1 MHSGTDSTTLSL
13 RVAFLGLGVMG
24 YPMAGHLARA
34 GHQVVAYNRSPE
46 KSLAWAQQYGAR
58 QALTPGEA
66 VRGAQVVFSC
76 VGADEDLRAIT
87 LGPLH
92 QGGRHGGG
100 FDQLQPGA
108 VWVDH
113 TTTSAEVA
121 RELDQAARARGGHFV
136 DAPVSGGNLGAI
148 QGVLTVLCGGDVD
161 AIERVRPVLGAY
173 AKAVTH
179 LGPSGA
185 GQLGKMVNQV
195 CIAGILQ
202 GLAEAIQLGHKAG
215 LEMKT
220 VLGALSQG
228 AAQSWQ
234 MQHRGASMIDSQFNF
249 GFAVD
254 LMRKDL
260 GLVLE
265 EARRQGVRLPVT
277 ALIDQFYG
285 DVQAMGG
292 GRWDTSSLIKRLI

>member
-1 MHSGTDSTTLSL
+1 MHLGADSITPSL

-24 YPMAGHLARA
+24 YPMAGHLARC
-34 GHQVVAYNRSPE
+34 GHQVSAYNRSPE
-46 KSLAWAQQYGAR
+46 KSLAWAQQYNAR

-66 VRGAQVVFSC
+66 VHGAQMVFSC

-92 QGGRHGGG
+92 EGLRQGGG
-100 FDQLQPGA
+100 FEQLQPGA

-121 RELDQAARARGGHFV
+121 RELDQAARARGCHFV

-148 QGVLTVLCGGDVD
+148 QGVLTVLCGGEGA
-161 AIERVRPVLGAY
+161 AIERVRPVLRAY

-179 LGPSGA
+179 LGPVGA

-195 CIAGILQ
+195 CIASTLQ
-202 GLAEAIQLGHKAG
+202 GLAEAINFGHKAG
-215 LEMKT
+215 LDMKV
-220 VLGALSQG
+220 VLEALSQG

-234 MQHRGASMIDSQFNF
+234 MQHRGSSMVDNQFNF

-277 ALIDQFYG
+277 ALVDQFYG
-285 DVQAMGG
+285 DVQALGG
-292 GRWDTSSLIKRLI
+292 GRWDTSSLIKRLL